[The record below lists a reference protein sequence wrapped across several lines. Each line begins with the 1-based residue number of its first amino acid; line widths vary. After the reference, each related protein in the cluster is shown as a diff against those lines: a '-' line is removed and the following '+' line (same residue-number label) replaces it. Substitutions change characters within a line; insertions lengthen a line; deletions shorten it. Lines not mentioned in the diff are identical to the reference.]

1 MAPVDAVSAAGGSGR
16 RRAVIS
22 RERVRR
28 AARAAMAQAEAA
40 LSEGDSRKARELTGV
55 MREMLQLERGLQGGE
70 GQSVTVC
77 FIGDTEDAAR

>member
-1 MAPVDAVSAAGGSGR
+1 
-16 RRAVIS
+16 
-22 RERVRR
+22 
-28 AARAAMAQAEAA
+28 MAQAEAA

-55 MREMLQLERGLQGGE
+55 MREMLQLERELQGGE